1 MMAAADNQFPEEFTV
16 IREIG
21 RGGTSQIFLANR
33 RGQAGPV
40 ALKLFF
46 DPAATQLIERESLI
60 AARAKFP
67 GIVRVGGVGETAVG
81 RLFLRMEYCGGP
93 TLESLAGKVSEI
105 KLLSILSAVT
115 ASLAVLHTA
124 GFAHNDLKPSNIF
137 CPVGFDRDDYPL
149 DTLHYLK
156 LSDFSLARTFSNGEA
171 EPVTGTVGY
180 MSPEMILRRPI
191 TPASDLFSLGVM
203 AYYLACGV
211 MPFRSSSADPLEIN
225 AQVTEGERPAL
236 CGLAASFSRTT
247 ADLIAGLMQID
258 PRRRPPSAWALLE
271 TLVKAGSPYPFR
283 RALRPRHLLGGIN
296 HLDTPALKAVFG
308 EKSFSSQQFDFVEQ
322 TTGGD
327 PAAVRIL
334 LEHNFDRGEFGLR
347 DGAWG
352 WRHETPDAMEWSRRQ
367 IRFALRPLQG
377 RSYSIKCFAMGL
389 PLTENPAHAATVAEA
404 LSTTPDV
411 LDDIRETMPVGRVPA
426 LLYSLRQVMSA
437 RTRRILAR
445 RLARQYKTR
454 NDQGGLCGR
463 LLYEAGQYDEAF
475 PFLATAADEAAR
487 THTYDLAFTLIDV
500 AVSAADKLDDPGRK
514 ADALLKKS
522 RLHKDLGRLLQAE
535 YYYNQVI
542 HMTESN
548 ADLIPRL
555 ALACKEL
562 GDVHKAR
569 SAYNAGIDALTRA
582 LELYGQLGDQLEIS
596 HTLNNLGNIYWMA
609 GRLDDALTQYEKA
622 LETQVS
628 MNSEKDIASSLN
640 NIGTI
645 YGVKGKFADAISHFT
660 RSLNISLTLDDKG
673 ETARTWNNLGVAYF
687 LAGQNE
693 KAVEAYNNS
702 LAVNRTIG
710 SLTELVWNIEN
721 LAEVMIQAGRLNDA
735 LSYLK
740 EGSALAAKMAE
751 ESHQSAMLQL
761 TGNLLR
767 RMGYYADAQ
776 ANLTRAMDMASKT
789 DGWMVILTGHLNLAR
804 FHADLKELDAAKNC
818 GAKAWKIA
826 DANGDMGLLFQIALL
841 RYAMS
846 GEESF
851 RKDAENIAGSM
862 FSPRDKA
869 FLHLIALE
877 KENERQAGDDGERCI
892 GEAGHFYESG
902 VEDID
907 CARYHLAA
915 GQWFIRHGR
924 NADGLG
930 HLERALLVATAL
942 NLLPEQWRAAAALS
956 EVAFLQRDI
965 QTSFRYAQ
973 QAMEALK
980 KIAAKMKSPA
990 WLETLYADK
999 RVVGLLERV
1008 KSLEAL
1014 LVIQKGAAVGSP

>member
-1 MMAAADNQFPEEFTV
+1 MMAAADSQFPEDFSV
-16 IREIG
+16 IREIA
-21 RGGTSQIFLANR
+21 RGGTSRIFLAR
-33 RGQAGPV
+33 HRGRQRPV

-46 DPAATQLIERESLI
+46 DPAAAQLIERETLI
-60 AARAKFP
+60 AGRAKFP
-67 GIVRVGGVGETAVG
+67 GIVRVGGAGETLDG
-81 RLFLRMEYCGGP
+81 QLFLWMEYCDGP
-93 TLESLAGKVSEI
+93 TLEPVAGTISETR
-105 KLLSILSAVT
+105 LLSVLSAVT

-124 GFAHNDLKPSNIF
+124 GFTHNDLKPSNIF
-137 CPVGFDRDDYPL
+137 CPAGFDRDDFPF
-149 DTLHYLK
+149 DQPHYLK
-156 LSDFSLARTFSNGEA
+156 LSDFSLARPMTNNAA

-180 MSPEMILRRPI
+180 MSPEMILKRPI

-211 MPFRSSSADPLEIN
+211 MPFRSPDDDPLEIN
-225 AQVTEGERPAL
+225 ARITEGKRPAL
-236 CGLAASFSRTT
+236 DGPAATFSRAT
-247 ADLIAGLMQID
+247 ADLITDLLQIE
-258 PRRRPPSAWALLE
+258 PRRRPSSAWTLLE
-271 TLVKAGSPYPFR
+271 RLVQAGSPYPFR
-283 RALRPRHLLGGIN
+283 RALRPRHLLHGLN
-296 HLDTPALKAVFG
+296 RLNTAALKGVFG
-308 EKSFSSQQFDFVEQ
+308 ETSFSSRQFDLVERA
-322 TTGGD
+322 TGGD

-334 LEHNFDRGEFGLR
+334 LEHNFDHGEFALR
-347 DGAWG
+347 DAAWG
-352 WRHETPDAMEWSRRQ
+352 WRHEMPDVMEWSRRQ

-377 RSYSIKCFAMGL
+377 RSYTIKCFAMGL
-389 PLTENPAHAATVAEA
+389 SLTENAAHAAIVAEA
-404 LSTTPDV
+404 LSTPPAV
-411 LDDIRETMPVGRVPA
+411 LDEIRETMPVGRVPA
-426 LLYSLRQVMSA
+426 LLHSLRRIMST

-445 RLARQYKTR
+445 RLARHYKTR
-454 NDQGGLCGR
+454 NDQTALCGR

-475 PFLATAADEAAR
+475 PFLTSAADEAVRA
-487 THTYDLAFTLIDV
+487 HAYDLAFTLIDL
-500 AVSAADKLDDPGRK
+500 AVGAGEKLGDAERRT
-514 ADALLKKS
+514 DALLREG
-522 RLHKDLGRLLQAE
+522 RLHKDLGHLPQAE
-535 YYYNQVI
+535 HYYGQVI
-542 HMTESN
+542 GLAEGKVG
-548 ADLIPRL
+548 LVPQL

-569 SAYNAGIDALTRA
+569 SDYNAGISALTRA
-582 LELYGQLGDQLEIS
+582 LELYRQLGDQLEIS

-609 GRLDDALTQYEKA
+609 GRLDDALAQYEKA

-645 YGVKGKFADAISHFT
+645 YGVKGKYGEAISHFT
-660 RSLNISLTLDDKG
+660 RSLNISIALDDKG

-721 LAEVMIQAGRLNDA
+721 LAEVMIQAGRLGEA
-735 LSYLK
+735 LTYLK
-740 EGSALAAKMAE
+740 EGSALAEKMGE

-789 DGWMVILTGHLNLAR
+789 VRWMVILTGHLNLAR
-804 FHADLKELDAAKNC
+804 LHADLEELDAAEDC
-818 GAKAWKIA
+818 SAKAWKIA
-826 DANGDMGLLFQIALL
+826 DVNGDMGLLFQIALL

-851 RKDAENIAGSM
+851 RKDAENLVGSM

-907 CARYHLAA
+907 RARYHLAA
-915 GQWFIRHGR
+915 GQWFIRHGHDSDGR
-924 NADGLG
+924 N
-930 HLERALLVATAL
+930 HLEKALQVATAL
-942 NLLPEQWRAAAALS
+942 NLLPEQWQAAAALS
-956 EVAFLQRDI
+956 EATFLQREI
-965 QTSFRYAQ
+965 QTSFRHAQ

-980 KIAAKMKSPA
+980 KIAAGMKSPV
-990 WLETLYADK
+990 WLKTLYADK
-999 RVVGLLERV
+999 RVTGLVERV
-1008 KSLEAL
+1008 KALQSLLA
-1014 LVIQKGAAVGSP
+1014 QKKGAAVGSP